1 MFFLSDLLLI
11 DSFMKNFLCRRMRWL
26 LRFSVGPIDK
36 QVERCDYHCVYG
48 FFTYLSIAF
57 TWRRCF
63 CYESERAYANARRF
77 PPGWLAYVASLGELA
92 KPWFQ
97 TTYGWRMKH
106 TMVQLWMRFSGT
118 FRYPPGSTY
127 IDAHR
132 QTCALKGALG
142 PWIPGSIRK
151 ANELIH
157 RSPAPNGLWSPTPPH
172 CLVGQILQ
180 SKAPGRVP

>member
-1 MFFLSDLLLI
+1 MTSSLASKILSMVGGGCPEFWVSHLSHSPLEMLPDDQASNTASAEGVLL
-11 DSFMKNFLCRRMRWL
+11 
-26 LRFSVGPIDK
+26 
-36 QVERCDYHCVYG
+36 
-48 FFTYLSIAF
+48 TAF

-132 QTCALKGALG
+132 RTCALKGALG

-172 CLVGQILQ
+172 CLVGQNLQ
-180 SKAPGRVP
+180 SEAPGRVP